1 MSDTA
6 RLKPIHVMA
15 MLAAAAVVAA
25 MATGGLMYKAEAQ
38 EEGDDSGNEPE
49 NATWSVAAEH
59 PLRMGMMMHGG
70 FSPLDLDGSVNIT
83 EQVADQIMSSV
94 EVPFS
99 EAATTAADSVDN
111 GTVLNGNLGVIGG
124 FLVYSFTVVD
134 DDNRIY
140 SVIVDAGNGEVLH
153 TSEPMDSTPE
163 GVVGSIMGGPMGI
176 HHSFGFAKP
185 GVMAYKVI
193 DKAEIEED
201 GDEE

>member
-1 MSDTA
+1 MSDTT

-15 MLAAAAVVAA
+15 MLAAAAVVAV
-25 MATGGLMYKAEAQ
+25 ATGGLMYKAEAQ
-38 EEGDDSGNEPE
+38 EQDNSGNETE

-59 PLRMGMMMHGG
+59 PLRMDKMHGG

-83 EQVADQIMSSV
+83 EQVTDQIMSSV
-94 EVPFS
+94 EVSFS
-99 EAATTAADSVDN
+99 EAATTAADSVNN
-111 GTVLNGNLGVIGG
+111 GSVLNGNLGVIDG

-153 TSEPMDSTPE
+153 TSEPMDSTSE
-163 GVVGSIMGGPMGI
+163 GVVGWIMGGPMGI

-185 GVMAYKVI
+185 GVIAYKVI
-193 DKAEIEED
+193 DRAEIEEED
-201 GDEE
+201 DEE